1 MNTKEKLEIAWK
13 YLALILVAAIAFAWL
28 ETTHFIGGPKKG
40 EFVFIGDK
48 NHDFYGNE
56 QKMMDVKVEKEIVD
70 GDTLVKMWING
81 EEVDAE
87 EHDMNDGSFKW
98 KSKDGKNPQ
107 TNTKSTSV
115 QKRSTCKWDSSP
127 NCRKPTNTN
136 RQKTRSVHRQGP
148 RPLKINQ

>member
-56 QKMMDVKVEKEIVD
+56 QKMMDVRVEKEIVD
-70 GDTLVKMWING
+70 GDTIMKVMVNG
-81 EEVDAE
+81 EEMDASNYSKKEGKLKWVSE
-87 EHDMNDGSFKW
+87 EGEVIVIDIDDY
-98 KSKDGKNPQ
+98 DGKLKKDK
-107 TNTKSTSV
+107 NTRIIK
-115 QKRSTCKWDSSP
+115 K
-127 NCRKPTNTN
+127 
-136 RQKTRSVHRQGP
+136 
-148 RPLKINQ
+148 KIILRDEK